1 MIQENKDPR
10 EINDFEITLSNGG
23 LKISTGNGYGSWFF
37 IDQGPT
43 GNCQLSS
50 AVNFCNIMNF
60 LDKYK
65 IRDLFIKIR
74 RSHFYTKRILLLDLN
89 RKHAIKV
96 IEWLA
101 PGCVIGNMP
110 YNSTNGS
117 EMNIIL
123 LKLSLVRQ
131 LQLPK

>member
-1 MIQENKDPR
+1 MQEIKDPR
-10 EINDFEITLSNGG
+10 EITDFSIVNAKDD
-23 LKISTGNGYGSWFF
+23 LKVCTGYGYGSWFY
-37 IDQGPT
+37 ITLSPT

-50 AVNFCNIMNF
+50 ASNFCNIMSF

-74 RSHFYTKRILLLDLN
+74 RSNFYTKRILLLDLN

-96 IEWLA
+96 VEWLA
-101 PGCVIGNMP
+101 PGCILGNMP

-123 LKLSLVRQ
+123 LKLSLIR
-131 LQLPK
+131 